1 MSAPS
6 ADASV
11 TTQAAIFL
19 AAAVTIVPVFKR
31 LGLGAVLGYLAAG
44 VLIGPSGFA
53 WIHEVESVLHLA
65 EFGVVFFLFTV
76 GLEIQPSRLWEMRR
90 IVFGLGGAQMGLT
103 AAAAAAIGIAA
114 GLAPGAAVIAGIGLA
129 LSSTAIALQLLSER
143 NQLAA
148 PHGRTAFGI
157 LLFQDIAVIPVI
169 AMLPLLSPEGAG
181 EGGIP
186 WLRLGGTA
194 ALLVGLIVLGP
205 RMIRPVLRWVA
216 GTKSQELFTATTLL
230 VVVGTALLMSGI
242 GLSMALGTFLAGVLL
257 SDSEYRHELEADI
270 EPFKGLLLGLFF
282 IAVGMA
288 MNLSVFRERPLLIAG
303 FVGLLLAGKAAILFG
318 IARLRGHEAAGSAT
332 MALAAAQGG
341 EFAFVLFALAA
352 DNRVLTR
359 ETAEL
364 LVIVVSASM
373 AASPILLVAWERL
386 GKRLL
391 AAPEKAPEYDTS
403 IKDESPVIIA
413 GFGRVGQVVGRL
425 LRAKRFRFTALDASS
440 EHVDFIRKFGN
451 KTFYGD
457 ASRLD
462 LLRAARADAAKIFV
476 VAVDDVEASMRIV
489 ESVQRH
495 FPHLK
500 IIARA
505 RNRQHAYRLLEVGV
519 PYVFRETMGSSLD
532 LTGAVLRE
540 LGIPADDASTML
552 ARFKAYDESLLMET
566 YQHRKDMAKLTEMAQ
581 KATKDLEEL
590 FERDASLEE
599 SAARATGKTT

>member
-1 MSAPS
+1 MSEPALG
-6 ADASV
+6 ASV

-31 LGLGAVLGYLAAG
+31 LGLGSVLGYLAAG

-53 WIHEVESVLHLA
+53 LVQNVDDVLHLA

-76 GLEIQPSRLWEMRR
+76 GLDLQPSRLWEMRR
-90 IVFGLGGAQMGLT
+90 TVFGFGGLQMAVT
-103 AAAAAAIGIAA
+103 SAIAAAVAFALGVPLVAAA
-114 GLAPGAAVIAGIGLA
+114 IAGIGVA

-169 AMLPLLSPEGAG
+169 ALLPILSGQVGADG
-181 EGGIP
+181 LP
-186 WLRLGGTA
+186 WLRVAGVAAMLTA
-194 ALLVGLIVLGP
+194 LVVTGP
-205 RMIRPVLRWVA
+205 RLMRPALGWVA
-216 GTKSQELFTATTLL
+216 STKSQDLFTAFTLL
-230 VVVGTALLMSGI
+230 VVVGTALLMSAV

-282 IAVGMA
+282 IAVGMGMSLA
-288 MNLSVFRERPLLIAG
+288 VFLERPFLIAG
-303 FVGLLLAGKAAILFG
+303 LVASLLAVKALILFG
-318 IARLRGHEAAGSAT
+318 VAKLRGHDSGASAT
-332 MALAAAQGG
+332 MALTTAQAG
-341 EFAFVLFALAA
+341 EFAFVLYKLAA
-352 DNRVLTR
+352 DGGVLDR
-359 ETAEL
+359 DTAQI

-373 AASPILLVAWERL
+373 AMSPILLVVWDRW

-391 AAPEKAPEYDTS
+391 AGPEKPPEYDTS
-403 IKDESPVIIA
+403 LKDESQVIIA
-413 GFGRVGQVVGRL
+413 GFGRVGQVVGRV

-462 LLRAARADAAKIFV
+462 LLRSARAETAKLFV

-489 ESVQRH
+489 EAVQRH
-495 FPHLK
+495 FPHLT

-519 PYVFRETMGSSLD
+519 KHVFRETMGSAIE

-540 LGIPADDASTML
+540 LGFPDEESQAGL
-552 ARFKAYDESLLMET
+552 ARFRAYDEALLQET
-566 YQHRKDMAKLTEMAQ
+566 FQHRKDVAKLTEFAQ
-581 KATKDLEEL
+581 KATKDLEDL
-590 FERDASLEE
+590 FERDASIEE
-599 SAARATGKTT
+599 AASRPKQ